1 MPRHVNKEKVALSDS
16 QARFAERNATIID
29 SEGKTPMRI
38 KDVYYWYIDYRDF
51 ADVVKYRIA
60 MMRKGIDQKVKEVS
74 SSPRMAHRDGID
86 TKETGVRG
94 YICPNCS
101 REYDPLVVSN
111 LFDPRTNTF
120 MCEDCKIEIIEHDPA
135 TKGTGGQEKM
145 QAFNIA
151 TQPIRDALKRL
162 EGLTLPS
169 RNIMAWI
176 AQNVKSEIVGVESTE
191 GEDKKFQVVLGG
203 EEKDQLEKE
212 RLAEAQRYVPHLRL
226 D

>member
-1 MPRHVNKEKVALSDS
+1 
-16 QARFAERNATIID
+16 
-29 SEGKTPMRI
+29 
-38 KDVYYWYIDYRDF
+38 
-51 ADVVKYRIA
+51 
-60 MMRKGIDQKVKEVS
+60 
-74 SSPRMAHRDGID
+74 
-86 TKETGVRG
+86 
-94 YICPNCS
+94 
-101 REYDPLVVSN
+101 
-111 LFDPRTNTF
+111 

-212 RLAEAQRYVPHLRL
+212 RLAEAQRYVPSERL